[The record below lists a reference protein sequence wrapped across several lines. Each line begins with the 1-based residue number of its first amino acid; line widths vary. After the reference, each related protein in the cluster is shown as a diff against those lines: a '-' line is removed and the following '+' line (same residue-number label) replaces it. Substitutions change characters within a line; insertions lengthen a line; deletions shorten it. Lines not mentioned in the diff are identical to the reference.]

1 MKRREFVRKSIGAGV
16 TAGALAGFGSLGRL
30 IAGPLPQ
37 ESEWDVVAVRGGEP
51 GIMFDRG
58 IQSMGGMRAFVKRG
72 QTVVIKP
79 NIGWD
84 VIPEKA
90 ANTNPNLVGHIVK
103 RCLEAGAGEVYVLD
117 HTCDDWGKCYRS
129 SGIEKAARDAGAK
142 VVPAHSESYFQTVT
156 IPGGKS
162 LKSTKEHETI
172 LKADVFINVPALK
185 HHSSTHMS
193 CCMKNL
199 MGNVWDRGYWHRNN
213 LHQCIADFATYRKP
227 HLNVVDAYNVLKRNG
242 PRGVSL
248 QDVVNMKAM
257 VLSANIVAA
266 DAAAARFFG
275 SEPSDIL
282 YIRHAHEMGLG
293 NMNLEELN
301 INRITV

>member
-16 TAGALAGFGSLGRL
+16 AAGALAGFGRLGRL

-58 IQSMGGMRAFVKRG
+58 IQSMGGMKAFVKRG

-84 VIPEKA
+84 VIPDKA
-90 ANTNPNLVGHIVK
+90 ANTNPNLVSHIVK
-103 RCLEAGAGEVYVLD
+103 RCLEAGANEVFVLD
-117 HTCDDWGKCYRS
+117 HTCDDWSKCYRS

-142 VVPAHSESYFQTVT
+142 VVPAHSESYYQTVT
-156 IPGGKS
+156 IPGAKS
-162 LKSTKEHETI
+162 LKTTKEHETI
-172 LKADVFINVPALK
+172 LNADVFINVPILK
-185 HHSSTHMS
+185 HHSSTLMS

-242 PRGVSL
+242 PRGVSM

-257 VLSANIVAA
+257 VLSSNIVAA

-282 YIRHAHEMGLG
+282 YIRYAHEMGLG

>member
-1 MKRREFVRKSIGAGV
+1 LKFIKFRNERKRENHLTV
-16 TAGALAGFGSLGRL
+16 LAGFGSLGRL

-51 GIMFDRG
+51 EIMFDRG

-72 QTVVIKP
+72 QSVVIKP

-90 ANTNPNLVGHIVK
+90 ADTNPNLVKHIVK
-103 RCLEAGAGEVYVLD
+103 RCLEAGAKEVYVLD
-117 HTCDDWGKCYRS
+117 HTCDDWSKCYRS

-156 IPGGKS
+156 IPGGKI

-172 LKADVFINVPALK
+172 LNADVFINVPILK
-185 HHSSTHMS
+185 HHSSTHIS

-248 QDVVNMKAM
+248 QDVVHMKAM

-266 DAAAARFFG
+266 DAAATRFFG

>member
-1 MKRREFVRKSIGAGV
+1 LKFIKFRK
-16 TAGALAGFGSLGRL
+16 LAGFGSLGRL

-51 GIMFDRG
+51 EIMFDRG

-72 QTVVIKP
+72 QSVVIKP

-90 ANTNPNLVGHIVK
+90 ADTNPNLVKHIVK
-103 RCLEAGAGEVYVLD
+103 RCLEAGAKEVYVLD
-117 HTCDDWGKCYRS
+117 HTCDDWSKCYRS

-156 IPGGKS
+156 IPGGKI

-172 LKADVFINVPALK
+172 LNADVFINVPILK
-185 HHSSTHMS
+185 HHSSTHIS

-248 QDVVNMKAM
+248 QDVVHMKAM

-266 DAAAARFFG
+266 DAAATRFFG